1 MLELDI
7 ADGEEDNY
15 EFWLDFFGGPFPPI
29 LFPRFL

>member
-7 ADGEEDNY
+7 ADGEEDKYGN

-29 LFPRFL
+29 LSP